1 MLTPSLPPILESSEP
16 IELWS
21 QACVAAKGGRRG
33 ERWEESFCCYVLWES
48 PVWRIYGLADSE
60 SWHGNV
66 VCRSA
71 TVKQLR
77 QPPKHSGGKVLSCS
91 VCCKSPHVTR
101 VQRRSNA
108 ACVKSDLLWLDMV
121 TTLLLHTCSHQLNSW
136 GVHWVMHIFSCQI
149 KHLLIVTNKTFVKLT
164 FTCSLVCQC

>member
-1 MLTPSLPPILESSEP
+1 MLTHSLPPILESSEA

-21 QACVAAKGGRRG
+21 LASACIAAKGGRRG

-77 QPPKHSGGKVLSCS
+77 QPPKLTGGIVLSCK
-91 VCCKSPHVTR
+91 VCCKSLHITRMQKKNLVSYLPQSVHPVVVLVLRQACAFFICDHVALAHLQSPAQQLMRWTGP
-101 VQRRSNA
+101 VSIKIYQNKKPSYRRN
-108 ACVKSDLLWLDMV
+108 V
-121 TTLLLHTCSHQLNSW
+121 T
-136 GVHWVMHIFSCQI
+136 
-149 KHLLIVTNKTFVKLT
+149 
-164 FTCSLVCQC
+164 